1 MPPLTLIIPLAAAIM
16 LAEAMAAAL
25 QPAARRRRL
34 LPGLISGLCL
44 MAAWLAAQHSLPEA
58 AILALLMA
66 AFAAHLIDL
75 RRRW

>member
-1 MPPLTLIIPLAAAIM
+1 M
-16 LAEAMAAAL
+16 LAEAIAAAV

-44 MAAWLAAQHSLPEA
+44 MAAWLAAQHALPTA
-58 AILALLMA
+58 AIFTLLMA